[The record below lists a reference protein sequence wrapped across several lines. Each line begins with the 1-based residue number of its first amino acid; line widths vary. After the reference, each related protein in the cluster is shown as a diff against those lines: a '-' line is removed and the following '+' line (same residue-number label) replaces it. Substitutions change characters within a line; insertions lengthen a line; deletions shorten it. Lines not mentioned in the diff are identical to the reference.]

1 MVNRLLRLL
10 APHYCYG
17 CGEVGVSL
25 CSNCKYDITSEGFGG
40 CIVCG
45 RPTSDGICQTCR
57 TSFDKAW
64 CVAERRGAI
73 RRLIDAYKFERV
85 VDASDVLAEL
95 LDAYLPVLP
104 RSTVIV
110 PVPSVPAHIRRRG
123 YDHVDRI
130 ASTLA
135 RRRGLERGR
144 LLDRVGSEIQRG
156 STKSKRR
163 EQAQRSYDCRREL
176 DPGRHYL
183 VVDDVVTTGAT
194 VSACASA
201 LKRAGAQH
209 VWVATVARQP
219 LDK

>member
-1 MVNRLLRLL
+1 MVNRLLRLI

-25 CSNCKYDITSEGFGG
+25 CSNCKYDITSDGLDG
-40 CIVCG
+40 CIVCAQ
-45 RPTSDGICQTCR
+45 PTLTGICRTCH

-64 CVAERRGAI
+64 CIAERRGAI

-85 VDASDVLAEL
+85 IDASDVLAEL
-95 LDAYLPVLP
+95 LDTYLPVLP

-110 PVPSVPAHIRRRG
+110 PVPSASAHIRQRG
-123 YDHVDRI
+123 YDHVDRV
-130 ASTLA
+130 ASRLA
-135 RRRGLERGR
+135 RRRGLQLGR
-144 LLDRVGSEIQRG
+144 VIERVGSEIQRG
-156 STKSKRR
+156 STKSKRH
-163 EQAQRSYDCRREL
+163 EQAERSYRCRQRL
-176 DPGRHYL
+176 DPDRQYL
-183 VVDDVVTTGAT
+183 IVDDVVTTGAT

-209 VWVATVARQP
+209 VWVATIARQP